1 MPAPAAAILTAVTT
15 VSEGRRGSRP
25 PRAAIEIC
33 ARDLAVDEADVA
45 VLPRARRRE
54 HYKSDIFYIAVR
66 GSEEPRYV
74 VKVDIATYDAEH
86 ELRALEFAARI
97 LGQTE
102 ERAEGGLGVVRP
114 VGCGSDP
121 SFLVTRH
128 QPGVLAQQAIDRAVL
143 RWRGARPI
151 AEAHS
156 HARHMAR
163 WIGEFRARGVEAGG
177 GLDAAAYFDE
187 LRVRAADCAD
197 TGLIAGKAMSLLLGR
212 IEEHLRQLGDEDV
225 ARMLRRYPN
234 RGDARPKNFL
244 VGDDGVLYAFDMEGF
259 GFGPMEHDISC
270 LHHTLEYDGVRSPAA
285 ARRASAVWGTF
296 WNEYLQHGSSPPF
309 ALLGYVYFLLDRMQ
323 KSARLAQNAGLAR
336 RLRTRVWLHN
346 RLGWLARLSGDLNKD
361 ADHMLRNI

>member
-143 RWRGARPI
+143 RWRGA
-151 AEAHS
+151 
-156 HARHMAR
+156 
-163 WIGEFRARGVEAGG
+163 G